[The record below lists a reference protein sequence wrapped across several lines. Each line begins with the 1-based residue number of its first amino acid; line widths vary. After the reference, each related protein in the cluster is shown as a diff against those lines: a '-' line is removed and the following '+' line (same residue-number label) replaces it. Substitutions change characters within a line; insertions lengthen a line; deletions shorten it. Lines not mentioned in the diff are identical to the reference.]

1 MHKRM
6 QEIRASTL
14 SPPNSRALTRILL
27 DSGAMNCESRV
38 MRRPRLDSFDIKLL
52 NVVQRNNRIT
62 ADALSSEVG
71 LSSSACLRRLKRL
84 RKEGVIESEIAVVSA
99 EAIGQTLTMVVEVT
113 LERERPDILDD
124 FKKSMRMTP
133 EVMQCYYVTGEIDF
147 ILVVT
152 ARNMQE
158 YEAFTQRFFFDNP
171 NIQRFHTL
179 VVMDR
184 VKVGLSVPLTLDQ
197 AAR

>member
-1 MHKRM
+1 MR
-6 QEIRASTL
+6 SF
-14 SPPNSRALTRILL
+14 RALFSILLL
-27 DSGAMNCESRV
+27 DSGDASCSFVPMKRAK
-38 MRRPRLDSFDIKLL
+38 LDGFDIKLL
-52 NVVQRNNRIT
+52 NAVQRDNRIT
-62 ADALSSEVG
+62 ADDLSSAVG

-84 RKEGVIESEIAVVSA
+84 RKEGVIESEIAVVSPD
-99 EAIGQTLTMVVEVT
+99 AIGQTLTMVVEVT

-147 ILVVT
+147 ILIVT

-184 VKVGLSVPLTLDQ
+184 VKVGLSVPLTIEQ
-197 AAR
+197 ASR